1 MPRELKRRG
10 IETPIIVYTGT
21 GTYDRCAQAVRL
33 GTCWFID
40 KTERVERM
48 GVRPKTAS
56 PEVVTRLAAYDWPK
70 NNVRELRNCLE
81 RMMIASDDL
90 VLRPDDVPEE
100 IRALTTGVSPQDTVA
115 GAATLRVLRAGAER
129 RRSGAGPAR
138 CGADHTQCALSSHV
152 ARNRAGRRVRQP
164 SNRNCTASARCSTVM
179 RSAAARSAIVRAT
192 FIRR

>member
-115 GAATLRVLRAGAER
+115 GAATLRVLRAGPSGGARALDPRGVGRIIPSVRFPLTSHATALVGGSVSPPTETAPPRPDAR
-129 RRSGAGPAR
+129 R
-138 CGADHTQCALSSHV
+138 
-152 ARNRAGRRVRQP
+152 
-164 SNRNCTASARCSTVM
+164 
-179 RSAAARSAIVRAT
+179 
-192 FIRR
+192 